1 MAVHRRLSWTSP
13 SAAYF
18 EQPLRPLGVL
28 AVEPEGPSGGV
39 PALLG
44 LGQDRLGAGPGLLLG
59 VGHDRPEAD
68 AEPGVAVVRCRGRPD
83 LADPLADA
91 LERLAPERV
100 DVGVLAAD
108 PDGVLGRAAE
118 VHGDRGGRADRRPA
132 ALHPVEVALVVERRL
147 RLPLLAHHRQEVV
160 GARVAGGLVG
170 EVAVALLV
178 DVVAAGDH
186 VHRHPAR
193 VEGVEGG
200 VRARGQRRREEPG
213 AVREQHAEPLGPVQD
228 LVGHHEP
235 VGHGRGVGDQHPVEA
250 GALVGPGERL
260 DVVRVDD
267 GPDGRAR
274 LGLRR
279 DAVDLVGPGGLA
291 DLLGGGDPDE
301 LDARLML

>member
-1 MAVHRRLSWTSP
+1 MASSEAPPKYTGI
-13 SAAYF
+13 
-18 EQPLRPLGVL
+18 GV
-28 AVEPEGPSGGV
+28 
-39 PALLG
+39 
-44 LGQDRLGAGPGLLLG
+44 
-59 VGHDRPEAD
+59 
-68 AEPGVAVVRCRGRPD
+68 
-83 LADPLADA
+83 
-91 LERLAPERV
+91 
-100 DVGVLAAD
+100 
-108 PDGVLGRAAE
+108 
-118 VHGDRGGRADRRPA
+118 GRADRRPA

-147 RLPLLAHHRQEVV
+147 RLPLLAHHGQEVV

-200 VRARGQRRREEPG
+200 VRARGQRRREEPR
-213 AVREQHAEPLGPVQD
+213 AVRQQHAEPLGPAQD

-235 VGHGRGVGDQHPVEA
+235 VRHGRGVGDQHPVEA

-279 DAVDLVGPGGLA
+279 DAVDLVGPVVSLTSWVAAIPMNSMSVMRARPSSLDRCAPLVGDVAGGGAVGLA
-291 DLLGGGDPDE
+291 GDRPQRGLLRCRPRGRSGT
-301 LDARLML
+301 ARRRRRPWRPTRRRPAGS